1 MSVPA
6 PSRSSLSDAVAAR
19 VDAAEVRDDGER
31 VGALDV
37 ERVVERGGPGR
48 RLALRR
54 HDAAPERG
62 PLDERRVALR
72 PLAHHCHPLV
82 AHGDEPLDRVA
93 DEGVAPEGVGV
104 GAGDDG
110 DAAGRRVRD
119 GPQRGLEARVRDD
132 AHVARRVVPGQ
143 HRRELRR
150 LVVLVDE
157 GLVAHARVPEDG
169 EGRRRH
175 GRLASGPGNL
185 GEEAGHALTG
195 DAATGDF
202 PPRPRRER
210 PAGVG
215 GGATRGEG
223 FEADEG

>member
-1 MSVPA
+1 MSVDERRA
-6 PSRSSLSDAVAAR
+6 LSDAVAAR

-48 RLALRR
+48 RLRR

-82 AHGDEPLDRVA
+82 ARGDEPLDRVA

-119 GPQRGLEARVRDD
+119 GPERGLEARVRDD

-150 LVVLVDE
+150 LVLLVDE

-185 GEEAGHALTG
+185 GEEVGHALTG
-195 DAATGDF
+195 DAATGGP
-202 PPRPRRER
+202 PPRPRGER

>member
-1 MSVPA
+1 MSVDERRA
-6 PSRSSLSDAVAAR
+6 LSDAVAAR

-48 RLALRR
+48 RLRR

-82 AHGDEPLDRVA
+82 ARGDEPLDRVA

-119 GPQRGLEARVRDD
+119 GPERGLEARVRDD

-150 LVVLVDE
+150 LPVLVDE

-169 EGRRRH
+169 ERRRRH

-185 GEEAGHALTG
+185 GEEVGHALTG
-195 DAATGDF
+195 DAATGGP
-202 PPRPRRER
+202 PPRPRGER